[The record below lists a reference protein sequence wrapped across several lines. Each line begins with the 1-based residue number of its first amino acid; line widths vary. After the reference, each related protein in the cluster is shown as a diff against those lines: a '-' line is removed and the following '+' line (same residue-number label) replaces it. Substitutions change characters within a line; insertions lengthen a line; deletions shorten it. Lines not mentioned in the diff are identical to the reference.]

1 MDSMMDLLE
10 LPNDI
15 CLGLWM
21 FTNIGCES
29 CALSE
34 RKFIHS
40 IHTFQFECNSEMEHD
55 SNSCKYITFPKK
67 NRLYCVLSPKTMQLM
82 YKSEVLWM
90 NLIQCIDSIYSQTM
104 NHECLK
110 SRRKNWQQR
119 RWPGRFGNTGAGAN
133 ILMGSNSTFYSSK
146 IRQITRGRLY
156 GEHLFDF
163 FPSNESVIISRFVW
177 FNVRFLFNS
186 FVNMRPATTNWKK
199 RVNHLKRF

>member
-1 MDSMMDLLE
+1 M
-10 LPNDI
+10 I
-15 CLGLWM
+15 YVLG
-21 FTNIGCES
+21 
-29 CALSE
+29 
-34 RKFIHS
+34 
-40 IHTFQFECNSEMEHD
+40 FECLQTLDANHAHWVRESLSIQFTHFNLNVIAKWSMTLIAA
-55 SNSCKYITFPKK
+55 NILPFPKK

-156 GEHLFDF
+156 GEHFFDF
-163 FPSNESVIISRFVW
+163 FPSITLSFLDLFDLMSDFYSIVLSTCARPLRIERSV
-177 FNVRFLFNS
+177 
-186 FVNMRPATTNWKK
+186 
-199 RVNHLKRF
+199 